1 MSRKPKEKPK
11 LTIELVPRSLWQ
23 VNLRKSMPRSAWDKL
38 RKKTYAEYG
47 YRCGICGADARLNCH
62 EIWGYD
68 DKKRIQKLRGFIALC
83 DLCHH
88 VKHLGRASQLARQGS
103 LDMEK
108 VIEHFMEVNG
118 CDRKTFDQQKKEA
131 KAQWEKRSQ
140 SPWECDSGKFAP
152 SGFNK

>member
-1 MSRKPKEKPK
+1 MGQVTKEDLCGVRIP
-11 LTIELVPRSLWQ
+11 LW
-23 VNLRKSMPRSAWDKL
+23 NLRCRRSPELPRNM
-38 RKKTYAEYG
+38 
-47 YRCGICGADARLNCH
+47 GI
-62 EIWGYD
+62 D

-118 CDRKTFDQQKKEA
+118 CDRKTFDQHKKEA

-140 SPWECDSGKFAP
+140 SPWECDFGKFAP